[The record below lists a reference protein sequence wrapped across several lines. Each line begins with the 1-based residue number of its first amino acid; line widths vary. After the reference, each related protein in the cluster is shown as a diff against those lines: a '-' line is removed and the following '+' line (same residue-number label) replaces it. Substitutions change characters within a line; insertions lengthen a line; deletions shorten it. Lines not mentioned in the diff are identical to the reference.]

1 MFNNEKKIINTN
13 SHLMSYF
20 FLHFKSSPFSEFL
33 FLFQARLEYLRDQ
46 FHIRENDFLTFD
58 AMRHAAQCVGRV
70 LRGKTDYG
78 IMAFADKVLLKSFYI
93 EKGNQCKPK
102 YQDLLT
108 ILEIHFRFN

>member
-1 MFNNEKKIINTN
+1 VFNNEKKLINTN

-78 IMAFADKVLLKSFYI
+78 IMAFADKVLLKSVKRASLTCSPVLTYLPLCDI
-93 EKGNQCKPK
+93 SVKG
-102 YQDLLT
+102 
-108 ILEIHFRFN
+108 